1 MPRGFTNFFSLI
13 YRRIGWIS
21 IVIILKCVIIKVYE
35 ILVINK
41 GGLMKKLCRIIKV
54 VVVNANVIYFVRE
67 GQNPLSKDSPNLLPK
82 GFPNLLQFIELY
94 F

>member
-1 MPRGFTNFFSLI
+1 M
-13 YRRIGWIS
+13 
-21 IVIILKCVIIKVYE
+21 IILKCVIIKVYE

-41 GGLMKKLCRIIKV
+41 GGLMKNLCRIINQV

-67 GQNPLSKDSPNLLPK
+67 GQNPLPKDSPNLLPK
-82 GFPNLLQFIELY
+82 DFPNLLQFIELY